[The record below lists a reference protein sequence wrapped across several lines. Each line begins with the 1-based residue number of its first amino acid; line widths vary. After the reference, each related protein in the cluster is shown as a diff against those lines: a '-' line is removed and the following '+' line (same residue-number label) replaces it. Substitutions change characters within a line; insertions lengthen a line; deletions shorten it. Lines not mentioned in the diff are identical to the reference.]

1 MTKITA
7 SIAKELYKVELKS
20 PSGNSILADEPE
32 KSGGKDLGFSPKE
45 LLTAALASCTSVTLR
60 MYADSKGWPLD
71 KVNIEIEMSEVDNKT
86 TFVRHIELIGITD
99 EKQRERLLHVANACP
114 VHKILTNK
122 IEIET
127 DLI

>member
-20 PSGNSILADEPE
+20 PSGNTVIADEPV

-45 LLTAALASCTSVTLR
+45 LLIAALASCTSVTLR
-60 MYADSKGWPLD
+60 MYADTKGWPLE
-71 KVNIEIEMSEVDNKT
+71 KVNINIELLEVDTKT
-86 TFVRHIELIGITD
+86 TFVRHIELVGITD
-99 EKQRERLLHVANACP
+99 EKQRTRLLHVANACP
-114 VHKILTNK
+114 VHKILTNP
-122 IEIET
+122 IGIET